1 MQFSLLGFPTRV
13 TGSFLLTIGF
23 IGFISFPEQIDRII
37 LFAAVAT
44 VAVLIHELGH
54 AFAAKS
60 QGTTAPP
67 QISLEGFAGLTRYRL
82 QTPPGRLQS
91 IFISFAGPL
100 AGIVLGLIVV
110 GLDQAG
116 VFGGSLLAR
125 DFVRVSIF
133 TTFIWSAFNLLPIV
147 PLDGGHIMTDLL
159 PGEVHERQRL
169 AAMVSIFIAVVVG
182 AVLWWQL
189 RLLFAPII
197 LGLMAWQNYQT
208 LAKSKRPAVPR

>member
-82 QTPPGRLQS
+82 C
-91 IFISFAGPL
+91 
-100 AGIVLGLIVV
+100 
-110 GLDQAG
+110 
-116 VFGGSLLAR
+116 LLYTSPSPR
-125 DFVRVSIF
+125 DATLSRMPS
-133 TTFIWSAFNLLPIV
+133 SA
-147 PLDGGHIMTDLL
+147 
-159 PGEVHERQRL
+159 
-169 AAMVSIFIAVVVG
+169 
-182 AVLWWQL
+182 
-189 RLLFAPII
+189 
-197 LGLMAWQNYQT
+197 
-208 LAKSKRPAVPR
+208 